1 MTPPTAP
8 PPPRSPWQLLYGG
21 AHRLRRRWYRDRA
34 GRLPRPVVSV
44 GNLHW
49 GGGGKT
55 PLVAA
60 LACHLRDRGLQVC
73 VLSRGYR
80 RGRQGGGGGSRVVST
95 GRGPLL
101 GPEEAGDEAVLLA
114 AELPGVAVVVG
125 ADRRRAGLLALER
138 LAPPPAV
145 FVLDDGFSHL
155 ALARDVDLLAFPAGD
170 PFGGG
175 RLLPGG
181 RLREPLAA
189 AARAS
194 AVVLT
199 GAPDGE
205 AERAG
210 FALESRPGYGA
221 GPRAGVAAAT
231 APGVRAEPGS
241 DSPGWGPRTG
251 APASSPAAGP
261 GSGAELAAALRSY
274 GFRGPGFSSV
284 TRMGTPVASG
294 GEPLAPGT
302 PVLAV
307 AAIARPEGFF
317 ASLRGLHFP
326 VMAELALPD
335 HHPYPAAT
343 LARIEAVARRSGAA
357 CVLVTA
363 KDRVKLEGRLR
374 LPLAVLPVEAVPEP
388 SFWSWLDAALE
399 LGPPP
404 GAGAS
409 GQ

>member
-1 MTPPTAP
+1 VTPSTP

-60 LACHLRDRGLQVC
+60 LACHLRDHGLEVC

-80 RGRQGGGGGSRVVST
+80 RGRQSGGGGSRVVST

-125 ADRRRAGLLALER
+125 ADRWRAGQLALER
-138 LAPPPAV
+138 LAPPPAI

-199 GAPDGE
+199 GAPGFEAEKAGTPAGE
-205 AERAG
+205 AE
-210 FALESRPGYGA
+210 
-221 GPRAGVAAAT
+221 T
-231 APGVRAEPGS
+231 A
-241 DSPGWGPRTG
+241 G
-251 APASSPAAGP
+251 APAPSPAAGP

-343 LARIEAVARRSGAA
+343 LARIEVAARRSGAA

-404 GAGAS
+404 AAGAS